1 MPAAILLLALYL
13 IIFCFSSQNGEESG
27 VLSKS
32 ISTLCMEFLESISGQ
47 DWNHTMLQSMAEYFE
62 HPIRK
67 IAHFTEYSVMGLL
80 IWTILEQWM
89 NDKKLK
95 WIIAVVWII
104 LSASAD
110 EIHQLFVP
118 GRYGSV
124 LDVILDTS
132 GGIFGVFRCQL
143 CFHFFRKRVQK

>member
-124 LDVILDTS
+124 LDVILDTL
-132 GGIFGVFRCQL
+132 GGIFGVFLCQL

>member
-32 ISTLCMEFLESISGQ
+32 ISTPCMEFLESISGQ
-47 DWNHTMLQSMAEYFE
+47 DWNHTMLQSMVEYFE

-132 GGIFGVFRCQL
+132 GGIFGVFLCQL